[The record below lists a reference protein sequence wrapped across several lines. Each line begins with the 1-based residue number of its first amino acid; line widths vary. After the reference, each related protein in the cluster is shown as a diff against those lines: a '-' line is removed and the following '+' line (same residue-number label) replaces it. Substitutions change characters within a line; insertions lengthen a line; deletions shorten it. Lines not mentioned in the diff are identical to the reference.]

1 MPARYAGDNSPP
13 ITRSVA
19 RRQVESATTE
29 TLGTIKQMLEQT
41 PARYNGPPPDNFPAS
56 FLMSQFGRRLRIP
69 I

>member
-19 RRQVESATTE
+19 RRLVESATKE

-41 PARYNGPPPDNFPAS
+41 PAR
-56 FLMSQFGRRLRIP
+56 
-69 I
+69 